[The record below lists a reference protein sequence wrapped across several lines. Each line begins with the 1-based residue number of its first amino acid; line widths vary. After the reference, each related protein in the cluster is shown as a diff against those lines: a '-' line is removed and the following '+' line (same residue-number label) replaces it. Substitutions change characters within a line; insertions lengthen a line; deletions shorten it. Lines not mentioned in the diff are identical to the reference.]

1 MISACFL
8 FCPQNNFFYNT
19 LLIFAILR
27 VNTPF
32 PHVFITFSK
41 FFSIFSKNFSKC
53 APFCGFHYTI
63 YTEHKKS
70 DLLSGRNK
78 CFIHIL
84 LIFGIV
90 LCRIAIPP
98 AIDSARCRS
107 MIYFPSPAR
116 HTLLSHVAPGKM
128 SGGNPFRPQCSAT
141 SILSFLMTPRCFFVY
156 KNVLRAIP
164 SWNCRTVR
172 PKWLKSCVF
181 NR

>member
-1 MISACFL
+1 MCTFL
-8 FCPQNNFFYNT
+8 RIPLHYIYGARKIRPAFGSEQVLYT
-19 LLIFAILR
+19 YFAYLR
-27 VNTPF
+27 YCTVPDCHS
-32 PHVFITFSK
+32 PGDRFS
-41 FFSIFSKNFSKC
+41 S
-53 APFCGFHYTI
+53 
-63 YTEHKKS
+63 
-70 DLLSGRNK
+70 
-78 CFIHIL
+78 
-84 LIFGIV
+84 V
-90 LCRIAIPP
+90 Q
-98 AIDSARCRS
+98 IDD
-107 MIYFPSPAR
+107 IFPSPAR